1 MNIKKK
7 KKKKKKKKIVA
18 TLQNFQAFTKS
29 VATFAFNALF
39 SDSGSSVYLGVLV
52 IYCNNI
58 L

>member
-1 MNIKKK
+1 MNI
-7 KKKKKKKKIVA
+7 KKKIVA

-29 VATFAFNALF
+29 VATFACNALF